1 MRLLLSGNEL
11 YDYFAEGW
19 FIQSGSF
26 TTSTNQPG
34 GRRSPQGNGGK
45 YYFYLAA
52 STATNTIAHRI
63 FNPAVGL
70 CTSVTQGG
78 LQEIYGRVA
87 FNTNIANTTQ
97 TLLSFFNSSNGVSV
111 GAIGTTSLGSGG
123 TNGFAAF
130 NGAGTQ
136 QAGSAINLIT
146 SGVWLRL
153 EWHFKCSASGGLW
166 EGWVNDVPA
175 FSVSGLNTSN
185 GTTVCF
191 DSIIIGPG
199 GNFGSTWQYDD
210 IAINDT
216 TGPSNVGRPG
226 EGYVI
231 ALFPTRSGT
240 FSQLQNAFGTSAENY
255 DHVNRPITAYTDPT
269 NVSLYVGTNTPYQK
283 DSYKM
288 TSLPQELGGISAL
301 KVISNVAR
309 NGSGI
314 TNAKLL
320 MEPGSPQPI
329 VAPTGV
335 AASGGFGTAG
345 DHQFCVVNKIGGS
358 YGLPSPM
365 SLVVNLTGGNGT
377 VNLTIPTAPTLQQDP
392 QSVVTAREI
401 YASKANTD
409 TTVDAASN
417 AQQLPGMGG
426 PSQIFLAGNMSYFS
440 VLPNTTMTFQMSGT
454 ALPFNNIGSPPG
466 VPPIQVPV
474 VNVAST
480 VGWPT
485 QGTFFVQ
492 TSAGLYSVPY
502 TGVTATSFL
511 GCTFPVSTG
520 ATAPNLLVN
529 SIATGSNGVNV
540 STFTGTQ
547 TLNVNSNP
555 VALTFPSSGLL
566 IVPTSGGTAVLSYGN
581 IQASPPAFLNVTTV
595 SGTGTLTGSATVS
608 ASNFIQY
615 TGTATLGSVNSQ
627 QGIAYISNAAGF
639 VHQILYTGTTTSPNS
654 LTGCTGGFGSL
665 ATGGFVSGPLFLVGT
680 VNDNTTTAFAF
691 SIADS
696 NFGSLIL
703 TTEIASSPIAI
714 VNGAFNYYE
723 NIFDHNPTTG
733 LPWGRDEIEQIEAG
747 IQFLP

>member
-409 TTVDAASN
+409 T
-417 AQQLPGMGG
+417 
-426 PSQIFLAGNMSYFS
+426 
-440 VLPNTTMTFQMSGT
+440 SGT
-454 ALPFNNIGSPPG
+454 A
-466 VPPIQVPV
+466 
-474 VNVAST
+474 
-480 VGWPT
+480 
-485 QGTFFVQ
+485 FVK
-492 TSAGLYSVPY
+492 L
-502 TGVTATSFL
+502 
-511 GCTFPVSTG
+511 
-520 ATAPNLLVN
+520 
-529 SIATGSNGVNV
+529 
-540 STFTGTQ
+540 
-547 TLNVNSNP
+547 
-555 VALTFPSSGLL
+555 
-566 IVPTSGGTAVLSYGN
+566 
-581 IQASPPAFLNVTTV
+581 
-595 SGTGTLTGSATVS
+595 
-608 ASNFIQY
+608 
-615 TGTATLGSVNSQ
+615 
-627 QGIAYISNAAGF
+627 
-639 VHQILYTGTTTSPNS
+639 
-654 LTGCTGGFGSL
+654 
-665 ATGGFVSGPLFLVGT
+665 
-680 VNDNTTTAFAF
+680 
-691 SIADS
+691 
-696 NFGSLIL
+696 
-703 TTEIASSPIAI
+703 
-714 VNGAFNYYE
+714 
-723 NIFDHNPTTG
+723 
-733 LPWGRDEIEQIEAG
+733 
-747 IQFLP
+747 